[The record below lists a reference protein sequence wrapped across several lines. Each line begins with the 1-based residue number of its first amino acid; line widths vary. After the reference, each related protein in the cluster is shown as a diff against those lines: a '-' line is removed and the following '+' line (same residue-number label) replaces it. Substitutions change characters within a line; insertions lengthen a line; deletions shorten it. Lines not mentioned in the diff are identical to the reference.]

1 MALLPRYENKTSAVK
16 GQQIILHPAGHA
28 NKTIVPGLVLSM
40 ISHINITHVHP
51 SNGRKNISVN
61 NRVKA

>member
-1 MALLPRYENKTSAVK
+1 MAPLARYENKTSAVK
-16 GQQIILHPAGHA
+16 GPQIILYPEGHA
-28 NKTIVPGLVLSM
+28 NKTIVPALVLSM